1 MNKVVKTARP
11 DLRRLYGEDESEDPS
26 LFEQERARNDEDPRS
41 ESRSEGRAD
50 RRKRTSLSTPLE
62 NPRVGG
68 GNRFYCYSCGSP
80 WPENE
85 IRCPYCRGSDRS
97 TGAARP
103 ILPAVNDKIQ
113 YDGPWTLLPWP
124 TQGSVAMF
132 GGPGAGK
139 SSLAGLIRPAGWITR
154 EQEPKPVGDMFR
166 RITPGYMPSVR
177 SVDTAEDVRQA
188 LQDFP
193 RGPIVL
199 DSLTAFGLREAL
211 VVAHMLVEW
220 AQRRNDRAL
229 AIIQLN
235 KDGQAAGYMEI
246 PHLFDAIINVSPDPW
261 GVRSFRVVKSRWS
274 ALESIYWTFDRD
286 GKLTIPAF
294 PAAYSVEG
302 SPGEYWLH
310 PYPLKGAK
318 WTGALAALNGA
329 EKLEPGTCS
338 AAVAATYMPTG
349 FLEPMDVSE
358 RRRFAERNGLRWIT
372 AEDAAEMVADAE
384 TETEEPAEGYPGFT
398 DEDE

>member
-1 MNKVVKTARP
+1 
-11 DLRRLYGEDESEDPS
+11 
-26 LFEQERARNDEDPRS
+26 
-41 ESRSEGRAD
+41 
-50 RRKRTSLSTPLE
+50 
-62 NPRVGG
+62 
-68 GNRFYCYSCGSP
+68 
-80 WPENE
+80 
-85 IRCPYCRGSDRS
+85 
-97 TGAARP
+97 
-103 ILPAVNDKIQ
+103 
-113 YDGPWTLLPWP
+113 
-124 TQGSVAMF
+124 
-132 GGPGAGK
+132 
-139 SSLAGLIRPAGWITR
+139 
-154 EQEPKPVGDMFR
+154 
-166 RITPGYMPSVR
+166 MPSVR

-220 AQRRNDRAL
+220 AQQRNERAL

-286 GKLTIPAF
+286 GKLTIPSF

-318 WTGALAALNGA
+318 WTGILAALNGA
-329 EKLEPGTCS
+329 EQLKPGTCS
-338 AAVAATYMPTG
+338 AAVAATYMPSG

-358 RRRFAERNGLRWIT
+358 RRRFAERNGLQWIT
-372 AEDAAEMVADAE
+372 AEEAAEVVADADADE
-384 TETEEPAEGYPGFT
+384 NEEPAEGYPGFT
-398 DEDE
+398 DEDD